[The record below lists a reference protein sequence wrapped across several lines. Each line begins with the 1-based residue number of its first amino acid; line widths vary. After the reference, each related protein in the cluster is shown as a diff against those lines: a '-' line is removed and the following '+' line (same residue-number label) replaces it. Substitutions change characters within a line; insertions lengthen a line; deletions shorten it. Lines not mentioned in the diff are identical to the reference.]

1 MLACTAAATRPLVAR
16 RLVTRASA
24 ATAGTE
30 QRTLK
35 ALNITRSTL
44 IDSNGGR
51 AVRNVD
57 GDIYEVVY
65 VAENDSVKVL
75 CKSQQLEYATEVG
88 KDNRISIV
96 LESATPMAGGAPS
109 FAQLQ
114 SLLKFQGPGPE
125 AINGRLAMVSFLG
138 IAAVEVATGQPILAQ
153 VATPAG
159 AAAAAGLAVAVS
171 AASLAPLLLGKV
183 KPGDAFPTPNDSYPN
198 RQLPYFWTALAETIN
213 GRVAMV
219 ALAALLVEELVR
231 GVPAL

>member
-75 CKSQQLEYATEVG
+75 CKSQQLEYATE
-88 KDNRISIV
+88 
-96 LESATPMAGGAPS
+96 
-109 FAQLQ
+109 
-114 SLLKFQGPGPE
+114 
-125 AINGRLAMVSFLG
+125 
-138 IAAVEVATGQPILAQ
+138 
-153 VATPAG
+153 
-159 AAAAAGLAVAVS
+159 
-171 AASLAPLLLGKV
+171 
-183 KPGDAFPTPNDSYPN
+183 
-198 RQLPYFWTALAETIN
+198 LPYFWTALAETIN